1 MIFEFEGFCEQANW
15 PAPMYNTAILGNQ
28 WHSEV
33 GVKGFYFRT
42 FKGCGSMSEAQNT
55 VSHHALHQLLVMDDI
70 DVANILPVNSPMLVF
85 PEAKKPVTPLSEE
98 AIRNRSRL
106 LLDAIGSLRSYPG
119 ETSKSQSLQSTVDAL
134 NSRLRKDEIKQPGTI
149 SGLSGG
155 KISKKPVKPAKS
167 GQKKGETK
175 PAIPPTKPKSRPPPP
190 PPPPPKGRPP
200 GWRRGGR
207 SSRRSHGRLSPH
219 PQPKAKGKIKV
230 VDGSHP
236 KTPPGNANLVPLENA
251 RLDPMEMEVEPVVDP
266 LATLKAIQDGLQTLS
281 PHASFLRLMK
291 SECESIS
298 KSLNASLSYMFH
310 LLHGCSIK
318 YLN

>member
-1 MIFEFEGFCEQANW
+1 
-15 PAPMYNTAILGNQ
+15 MYNMAILGNQ

-42 FKGCGSMSEAQNT
+42 FKGCGSMNEAQNT
-55 VSHHALHQLLVMDDI
+55 VSHHALYQLLVMDDI
-70 DVANILPVNSPMLVF
+70 DVANILPVDSPMLIF
-85 PEAKKPVTPLSEE
+85 PEAKKPVTPPLSEE

-134 NSRLRKDEIKQPGTI
+134 NSRLRKDEIKHPGTI

-155 KISKKPVKPAKS
+155 KISKMPVKPPKS
-167 GQKKGETK
+167 GQKKSEKK
-175 PAIPPTKPKSRPPPP
+175 PAIPSTKPKNRPPPP
-190 PPPPPKGRPP
+190 PPPPPLGKPP
-200 GWRRGGR
+200 GWRRRGR
-207 SSRRSHGRLSPH
+207 SSRRNQGRLSPH
-219 PQPKAKGKIKV
+219 PQPKAKAKIQV
-230 VDGSHP
+230 FDGSRP
-236 KTPPGNANLVPLENA
+236 QTPPGNANLVPLENA
-251 RLDPMEMEVEPVVDP
+251 RLAPMEMEVELVVDP

-291 SECESIS
+291 SECESIP
-298 KSLNASLSYMFH
+298 KSLTVSHSLMFH
-310 LLHGCSIK
+310 LLHVCSLK